1 MLCDQCHERDAVLN
15 LTQIVEN
22 AVTQLHLCEK
32 CAAERGIETHV
43 TMPKQPLADFIQAVQ
58 QKQLLAGSE
67 SWRCT
72 FCNSTLRDFRNTS
85 RLGCAYCYDAFEAK
99 LRDLLRGVHG
109 TSKHQGKRY
118 RPPAEGL
125 VEEGASV
132 ATELRTRLR
141 RAVEQEHFEEA
152 AKLRDQLKVME

>member
-1 MLCDQCHERDAVLN
+1 MLCDSCKERDAVV
-15 LTQIVEN
+15 Q
-22 AVTQLHLCEK
+22 VTQVTDPPVRQLNLCEK

-85 RLGCAYCYDAFEAK
+85 RLGCAYCYGAFEVK

-109 TSKHQGKRY
+109 TSKHQG
-118 RPPAEGL
+118 
-125 VEEGASV
+125 
-132 ATELRTRLR
+132 
-141 RAVEQEHFEEA
+141 
-152 AKLRDQLKVME
+152 

>member
-1 MLCDQCHERDAVLN
+1 
-15 LTQIVEN
+15 
-22 AVTQLHLCEK
+22 
-32 CAAERGIETHV
+32 
-43 TMPKQPLADFIQAVQ
+43 MPKQPLADFIQAVQ

-85 RLGCAYCYDAFEAK
+85 RLGCAYCYGAFEVK
-99 LRDLLRGVHG
+99 IRDLLRGVHG

-118 RPPAEGL
+118 HPPAQA

-141 RAVEQEHFEEA
+141 RAVEQEQFEEA

>member
-1 MLCDQCHERDAVLN
+1 MLCDSCKERDAVV
-15 LTQIVEN
+15 Q
-22 AVTQLHLCEK
+22 VTQVTDPPIRQLNLCEK
-32 CAAERGIETHV
+32 CAAERGIEPHV

-85 RLGCAYCYDAFEAK
+85 RLGCAYCYGAFEVK

-118 RPPAEGL
+118 HPPAQA

-141 RAVEQEHFEEA
+141 RAVEQEQFEEA

>member
-1 MLCDQCHERDAVLN
+1 MDR
-15 LTQIVEN
+15 
-22 AVTQLHLCEK
+22 
-32 CAAERGIETHV
+32 
-43 TMPKQPLADFIQAVQ
+43 
-58 QKQLLAGSE
+58 KQLLAGSE

-72 FCNSTLRDFRNTS
+72 FCNSALRDFRNTS
-85 RLGCAYCYDAFEAK
+85 RLGCAYCYGAFEAK

-118 RPPAEGL
+118 RPPPEAAD
-125 VEEGASV
+125 EGASV